1 MPVLVLC
8 ALLGACSN
16 SKKEDEAYKQAQ
28 ALPPLEVPPDLI
40 NPPKDSST
48 AIPKLPPA
56 AAPQQTPAQAP
67 PKMPPL
73 AEGAAP
79 AALAEGAAPAAKD
92 AGTAAIHLEKAG
104 DQRWLVVPGP
114 VDQVQQR
121 VKEFLVQ
128 RGYSFAK
135 ESPGALETE
144 WRSGQETQTGGD
156 ELDAALQSGLRN
168 KFKLRIESGSAAG
181 TSEVRIE
188 HVGLQRVTVDGKPEW
203 QPRASDVLA
212 ADEMLDQ
219 LHDFLMSKGSEVA
232 PAEKLP
238 EVKSRISLD
247 GQGIATL
254 HLHEGF
260 DQAWHRVGLA
270 LGRGRFVI
278 DDRDRSAGIYHIRLG
293 DAFKE
298 DRKVGFL
305 SRLFGSNGGN
315 ADESYRIFV
324 HGDDQESKVLLQF
337 PGGGPVTT
345 SIGRRVLE
353 RLQEKMD

>member
-8 ALLGACSN
+8 ALLAACSN
-16 SKKEDEAYKQAQ
+16 SKKEDEAYEQAT

-56 AAPQQTPAQAP
+56 TVPQQTPPLAP
-67 PKMPPL
+67 PKTPP
-73 AEGAAP
+73 
-79 AALAEGAAPAAKD
+79 LAEGAAPAAKD
-92 AGTAAIHLEKAG
+92 AGAAAVRLEKAG
-104 DQRWLVVPGP
+104 DQRWLVVSGP

-156 ELDAALQSGLRN
+156 ELDAALQSGLRS
-168 KFKLRIESGSAAG
+168 KFKLRIESGGAAG

-188 HVGLQRVTVDGKPEW
+188 HLGLQRVVVDGKPEW
-203 QPRASDVLA
+203 QPRMSDALA

-219 LHDFLMSKGSEVA
+219 LHDFLMSKGGEAA

-278 DDRDRSAGIYHIRLG
+278 DDRDRSAGIYRVRLG

-305 SRLFGSNGGN
+305 GRLFGSNGGN

-324 HGDDQESKVLLQF
+324 QGDDQESKVLVQF